1 LRVTQLKNS
10 TTLLFRSATLLAL
23 AALCWC
29 SPVLAQDDMVY
40 RVRYDRATPG
50 VVHISLGLNVF
61 GTAPLTLI
69 MPRSFPGG
77 YVQRPYDPYVS
88 NVKAFGA
95 NGDAIGVRREELG
108 PRWSIGQCCAR
119 VTRIEYDVDVVQMEH
134 EIFAAS
140 DSSKIRDGYVGLLG
154 YSVFAFLDG
163 WETRSITLEIAAPEG
178 WPVFA
183 TLAPNVPAPTAAL
196 TAHAPDY
203 YALADS
209 QIMIGPKLQLR
220 RIDSGIPLFVAAYAE
235 GDADMA
241 RESALAREAL
251 DKVIAYF
258 GKAPFSNYSVAL
270 EFLKPVSPRHEYGFS
285 MEHLNSGT
293 FYLELGNALT
303 SRSTDSE
310 KEAHRFNYAHHI
322 AHSWIP
328 KRAYGAGYF
337 PFRWEMEPVIDTIWF
352 NEGFGRYAA
361 IAALADALPRDEAAR
376 YRSTKLDR
384 LRSIVAAAPAFLQR
398 MPMAE
403 LSREG
408 SFLYADDFRVG
419 MNLFARGALMAAEM
433 DDRIRAQTEGKKSLR
448 DALRHLMDWSEQNQR
463 AFRTEELPAI
473 FREATGVNTAD
484 ILDRWMQAPI
494 QPPQLLTPA
503 VPAPAVQ

>member
-1 LRVTQLKNS
+1 
-10 TTLLFRSATLLAL
+10 
-23 AALCWC
+23 
-29 SPVLAQDDMVY
+29 
-40 RVRYDRATPG
+40 
-50 VVHISLGLNVF
+50 
-61 GTAPLTLI
+61 

-95 NGDAIGVRREELG
+95 SGDAIDVRREELG

-119 VTRIEYDVDVVQMEH
+119 VARIEYDVDVAQMER

-163 WETRSITLEIAAPEG
+163 WESRSIALEIAAPEQ
-178 WPVFA
+178 WPVFS
-183 TLAPNVPAPTAAL
+183 TLAPASPAATTTL

-209 QIMIGPKLQLR
+209 QIMMGPKVQLR
-220 RIDSGIPLFVAAYAE
+220 RIDGGIPLFVAAYAE
-235 GDADMA
+235 GDADLA
-241 RESALAREAL
+241 RESALARDAL

-258 GKAPFSNYSVAL
+258 GKAPFTHYSVVL

-293 FYLELGNALT
+293 FYLEVGNALT

-328 KRAYGAGYF
+328 KRAYGAGYS
-337 PFRWEMEPVIDTIWF
+337 PFTWEMAPVSDTVWF

-361 IAALADALPRDEAAR
+361 IAALADALPRDEAAL
-376 YRSTKLDR
+376 YRSERLDR
-384 LRSIVAAAPAFLQR
+384 LRGIVAAAPTFLQR
-398 MPMAE
+398 MPLGE

-408 SFLYADDFRVG
+408 SFLYSDDFRVG

-433 DDRIRAQTEGKKSLR
+433 DDHIRAQTEGKKSLR

-473 FREATGVNTAD
+473 FREATGVNTTG
-484 ILDRWMQAPI
+484 ILDRWMQPPI
-494 QPPQLLTPA
+494 QPPTLATP
-503 VPAPAVQ
+503 VVSAPTVQ

>member
-1 LRVTQLKNS
+1 MKNS
-10 TTLLFRSATLLAL
+10 TTLIFRSAALLAL
-23 AALCWC
+23 AALCLC

-40 RVRYDRATPG
+40 RVRYDRTNPG
-50 VVHISLGLNVF
+50 VVHISLGLTVF

-95 NGDAIGVRREELG
+95 NGDMIGVRREELG

-119 VTRIEYDVDVVQMEH
+119 VTRIEYDVDVAQMER

-163 WETRSITLEIAAPEG
+163 WESRSIALEITAPEG
-178 WPVFA
+178 WPVFS
-183 TLAPNVPAPTAAL
+183 TLAPNVAAPTAAL

-209 QIMIGPKLQLR
+209 QIMMGPKLQLR
-220 RIDSGIPLFVAAYAE
+220 KIDGGTPLFVAAYAE
-235 GDADMA
+235 GDADLA

-258 GKAPFSNYSVAL
+258 GKAPFSNYTVAL

-303 SRSTDSE
+303 SKSTDSE

-322 AHSWIP
+322 AHAWIP

-337 PFRWEMEPVIDTIWF
+337 PFTWEMAPVIDTIWF

-361 IAALADALPRDEAAR
+361 IAALADALPTDEAAR
-376 YRSTKLDR
+376 YRTERLDR
-384 LRSIVAAAPAFLQR
+384 LRGIVAAAPAFLQR
-398 MPMAE
+398 MPLDE

-408 SFLYADDFRVG
+408 SFLYSEDFRVG

-433 DDRIRAQTEGKKSLR
+433 DDRIRAQTDGKKSLR

-463 AFRTEELPAI
+463 AFRTGELPAI

-484 ILDRWMQAPI
+484 ILDRWMRAPI
-494 QPPQLLTPA
+494 QAPQLLTPA
-503 VPAPAVQ
+503 VSAPTVQ

>member
-1 LRVTQLKNS
+1 V
-10 TTLLFRSATLLAL
+10 A
-23 AALCWC
+23 
-29 SPVLAQDDMVY
+29 
-40 RVRYDRATPG
+40 
-50 VVHISLGLNVF
+50 
-61 GTAPLTLI
+61 
-69 MPRSFPGG
+69 
-77 YVQRPYDPYVS
+77 
-88 NVKAFGA
+88 
-95 NGDAIGVRREELG
+95 
-108 PRWSIGQCCAR
+108 
-119 VTRIEYDVDVVQMEH
+119 QMER

-163 WETRSITLEIAAPEG
+163 WESRSIALEITAPEG
-178 WPVFA
+178 WPVFS
-183 TLAPNVPAPTAAL
+183 TLAPNVAAPTAAL
-196 TAHAPDY
+196 NAHAPDY

-209 QIMIGPKLQLR
+209 QVMMGPKLQLR
-220 RIDSGIPLFVAAYAE
+220 KIDGGTPLFVAAYAE
-235 GDADMA
+235 GDADLA

-322 AHSWIP
+322 AHAWIP

-337 PFRWEMEPVIDTIWF
+337 PFTWEMAPVIDTIWF

-376 YRSTKLDR
+376 YRTERLDR
-384 LRSIVAAAPAFLQR
+384 LRGIVAAAPAFLQR
-398 MPMAE
+398 MPLDE

-408 SFLYADDFRVG
+408 SFLYSEDFRVG

-433 DDRIRAQTEGKKSLR
+433 DDRIRAQTDGKKSLR

-463 AFRTEELPAI
+463 AFRTGELPAI

-494 QPPQLLTPA
+494 QSPQLITPA
-503 VPAPAVQ
+503 VPAPTVQ